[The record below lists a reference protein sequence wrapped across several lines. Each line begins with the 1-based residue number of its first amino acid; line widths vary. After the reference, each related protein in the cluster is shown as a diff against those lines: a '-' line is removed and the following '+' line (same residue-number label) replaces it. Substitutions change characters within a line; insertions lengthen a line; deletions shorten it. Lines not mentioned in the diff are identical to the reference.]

1 MLTDFISIY
10 ENAIT
15 LEDCKKWIEY
25 IDYLRKEGLIVQENS
40 KLHERDHE
48 TLNFSNDDAYD
59 LTSSDKLVRS
69 FLPSIKKYVDN
80 YLQDYSLLG
89 ESNFLLYDVK
99 AKRIPVAGGF
109 HKWHYENASHESAT
123 RRFVVQAYLN
133 TIQEGGE
140 TEFLYQNKRIKAVQG
155 TLLIWPAGYTHV
167 HRGNPPI
174 GQDKYILTSW
184 GMLQQWKWYLR

>member
-1 MLTDFISIY
+1 MLTDFITIY
-10 ENAIT
+10 ENAIS
-15 LEDCKKWIEY
+15 LENCKKWIEY
-25 IDYLRKEGLIVQENS
+25 IDYLRKEGLILQENS

-48 TLNFSNDDAYD
+48 TLNFSNDDGYD

-123 RRFVVQAYLN
+123 RRLLFRHILILLKKVVKPNSYIKIKELKQFKEHYL
-133 TIQEGGE
+133 
-140 TEFLYQNKRIKAVQG
+140 F
-155 TLLIWPAGYTHV
+155 
-167 HRGNPPI
+167 
-174 GQDKYILTSW
+174 GQQDILTFIEVIHP
-184 GMLQQWKWYLR
+184 

>member
-1 MLTDFISIY
+1 MRGQGLVCR
-10 ENAIT
+10 
-15 LEDCKKWIEY
+15 EDC
-25 IDYLRKEGLIVQENS
+25 

-48 TLNFSNDDAYD
+48 TINFSNDDDFD
-59 LTSSDKLVRS
+59 LSSSDKLVRS
-69 FLPSIKKYVDN
+69 FLPSIKPYVDQ
-80 YLQDYSLLG
+80 YLSDYSLLG

-99 AKRIPVAGGF
+99 AKRIPIAGGF

-133 TIQEGGE
+133 TIKEGGE

-167 HRGNPPI
+167 HRCNPPI

-184 GMLQQWKWYLR
+184 GMLQQ

>member
-1 MLTDFISIY
+1 MLTDFITIY
-10 ENAIT
+10 ENAIS
-15 LEDCKKWIEY
+15 LENCKKWIEY
-25 IDYLRKEGLIVQENS
+25 IDYLRKEGLILQENS

-48 TLNFSNDDAYD
+48 TLNFSNDDGYD

-133 TIQEGGE
+133 TIKEGGE

-184 GMLQQWKWYLR
+184 GMLQQWKWFLR

>member
-10 ENAIT
+10 ENAIS

-25 IDYLRKEGLIVQENS
+25 IDYLRKEGLFLQENS

-69 FLPSIKKYVDN
+69 FLPSIKRYVDN

-133 TIQEGGE
+133 TIKEGGE

-184 GMLQQWKWYLR
+184 GMLQQLSLIHI

>member
-184 GMLQQWKWYLR
+184 GMLQQLSLIHI

>member
-25 IDYLRKEGLIVQENS
+25 IDYLRKEGLITQENS
-40 KLHERDHE
+40 KIHERDHE
-48 TLNFSNDDAYD
+48 TLNFSNDDAYN

-69 FLPSIKKYVDN
+69 FLPSIKKYVDD

-133 TIQEGGE
+133 TIKEGGE

-184 GMLQQWKWYLR
+184 GMLQQ

>member
-10 ENAIT
+10 ENAIS

-25 IDYLRKEGLIVQENS
+25 IDYLRKEGLITQENS

-48 TLNFSNDDAYD
+48 TLNFSNDDAFD
-59 LTSSDKLVRS
+59 LNSSDKLVRS

-99 AKRIPVAGGF
+99 AKRIPIAGGF

-133 TIQEGGE
+133 TIKEGGE

-184 GMLQQWKWYLR
+184 GMLQQ

>member
-1 MLTDFISIY
+1 MCI
-10 ENAIT
+10 
-15 LEDCKKWIEY
+15 
-25 IDYLRKEGLIVQENS
+25 
-40 KLHERDHE
+40 RD
-48 TLNFSNDDAYD
+48 S
-59 LTSSDKLVRS
+59 
-69 FLPSIKKYVDN
+69 N

-133 TIQEGGE
+133 TIKEGGE

-155 TLLIWPAGYTHV
+155 TLVIWPAGYTHV

-184 GMLQQWKWYLR
+184 GMLQQ

>member
-25 IDYLRKEGLIVQENS
+25 IDYLRKEGLITQENS

-48 TLNFSNDDAYD
+48 TLNFSNDDAYN

-69 FLPSIKKYVDN
+69 FLPSIKKYVDD

-99 AKRIPVAGGF
+99 AKRIPVAG
-109 HKWHYENASHESAT
+109 
-123 RRFVVQAYLN
+123 
-133 TIQEGGE
+133 
-140 TEFLYQNKRIKAVQG
+140 
-155 TLLIWPAGYTHV
+155 
-167 HRGNPPI
+167 
-174 GQDKYILTSW
+174 
-184 GMLQQWKWYLR
+184 

>member
-184 GMLQQWKWYLR
+184 GMLQQWKLFLR